1 MAKHGKKYL
10 EALKLVELEKL
21 YEPQEAISLLKK
33 MNYVKFD
40 STLEVHMKLGVDP
53 RHADQMVRGVAML
66 PAGTGKEVKVL
77 VFAQGEKA
85 NEAEAA
91 GADFVGLDDLIK
103 QIEADWLGFD
113 VAIATPDV
121 MGKVGRLGK
130 KLGPRGLMPSPK
142 AGTITFDIART
153 VQDVKA
159 GRVEFKVDKT
169 ALLHIPAGKMSFS
182 EDALM
187 SNLTSVMDS
196 VMRAKPSGA
205 KGIYVKSVVISSTMS
220 PSLHL
225 DVATATALSLLL
237 KLRVTRRGLKSPGPR
252 VPGANDR
259 QRQMNSPWSSVQNR
273 RPFFILEGSF
283 YKPTPSERRNA
294 RCLHRP
300 NQTKSLN

>member
-10 EALKLVELEKL
+10 EALKLVDIDKL
-21 YEPQEAISLLKK
+21 YEPVEAISLLKK

-40 STLEVHMKLGVDP
+40 STLEIHMKLGVDP

-66 PAGTGKEVKVL
+66 PAGTGKEMKVL

-85 NEAEAA
+85 NEAAAA

-142 AGTITFDIART
+142 AGTITFDVART

-159 GRVEFKVDKT
+159 GRVEFKVDRT

-182 EDALM
+182 EDALL
-187 SNLTSVMDS
+187 SNVTSVMDA
-196 VMRAKPSGA
+196 VMRARPSGA
-205 KGIYVKSVVISSTMS
+205 KGTYVKSVVLSSTMS
-220 PSLHL
+220 PSIHL
-225 DVATATALSLLL
+225 DVATATAL
-237 KLRVTRRGLKSPGPR
+237 
-252 VPGANDR
+252 
-259 QRQMNSPWSSVQNR
+259 
-273 RPFFILEGSF
+273 
-283 YKPTPSERRNA
+283 KPA
-294 RCLHRP
+294 
-300 NQTKSLN
+300 

>member
-40 STLEVHMKLGVDP
+40 STLEIHMKLGVDP

-225 DVATATALSLLL
+225 DVPTATAL
-237 KLRVTRRGLKSPGPR
+237 KPR
-252 VPGANDR
+252 
-259 QRQMNSPWSSVQNR
+259 
-273 RPFFILEGSF
+273 
-283 YKPTPSERRNA
+283 
-294 RCLHRP
+294 
-300 NQTKSLN
+300 